1 MELIFLGT
9 SCMIP
14 TKERNTSAMLLT
26 FKDENILIDC
36 GEGTQRQLRI
46 AGIRPT
52 CITKILISHWH
63 GDHVLGLPGLL
74 QTLGASEYTGKL
86 RIYGPAGSARQV
98 EKMMDAFVFDNR
110 VNFEVMDITKER
122 FFDSKEFCL
131 EALPLDHS
139 ISCLGFSFIEKD
151 RLRIN
156 VKKAEKLGIPEG
168 PLMGELQQGKAVMH
182 KGKKIEP
189 EEVTYTVKGKKIT
202 YIADTVITDNCIKL
216 AKDADLLIC
225 ESVYESKLDNK
236 AEEYKHLTARQ
247 AGMIAN
253 QAEVKQLVLT
263 HFSQR
268 YKNTQDIEEDA
279 RVVFDKV
286 ICANDFMRLKL

>member
-1 MELIFLGT
+1 MQLTFLGT

-14 TKERNTSAMLLT
+14 TKERNTSAMLLS
-26 FKDENILIDC
+26 FNDENILIDC

-74 QTLGASEYTGKL
+74 QTLGASEYAGKL

-110 VNFEVMDITKER
+110 VNFEVIDVTKER
-122 FFDSKEFCL
+122 FFDGKEFCL

-168 PLMGELQQGKAVMH
+168 PLMGELQQGEAVTF

-189 EEVTYTVKGKKIT
+189 EDVTYTVKGKKIT
-202 YIADTVITDNCIKL
+202 YIADTVLTDNCIKL
-216 AKDADLLIC
+216 AAGADLLIC
-225 ESVYESKLDNK
+225 ESVYDSKLDNK

-279 RVVFDKV
+279 RVVFDKI
-286 ICANDFMRLKL
+286 ICAQDFMHLKL